1 MSVFKN
7 NFKLDNASKHIALDG
22 VAAGYE
28 PFALFKIA
36 NEIGKT
42 QPIMF
47 VARDGQKLDDLT
59 RALGF
64 IEAQMPVLQLP
75 SWDCLPYDRVSPSS
89 AISARRMAALADL
102 ASLRKKTHPAIIL
115 TTANAVMQKLPPRSV
130 LDGEINLIAPGQNV
144 DMDKLIHHLEHNG
157 FERVSTVRDV
167 GEFAVRGGILDLY
180 SPSSEEPVRLD
191 FFGDT
196 LETIRA
202 FDAATQRTIKTLK
215 EFSLQPMSEVTL
227 NAEVISRFRT
237 NYIKMFGAADRNDA
251 LYDAISEGRRF
262 SGMEHW
268 LPLFY

>member
-75 SWDCLPYDRVSPSS
+75 SCR
-89 AISARRMAALADL
+89 
-102 ASLRKKTHPAIIL
+102 
-115 TTANAVMQKLPPRSV
+115 
-130 LDGEINLIAPGQNV
+130 
-144 DMDKLIHHLEHNG
+144 
-157 FERVSTVRDV
+157 
-167 GEFAVRGGILDLY
+167 
-180 SPSSEEPVRLD
+180 
-191 FFGDT
+191 
-196 LETIRA
+196 
-202 FDAATQRTIKTLK
+202 
-215 EFSLQPMSEVTL
+215 
-227 NAEVISRFRT
+227 
-237 NYIKMFGAADRNDA
+237 
-251 LYDAISEGRRF
+251 
-262 SGMEHW
+262 
-268 LPLFY
+268 